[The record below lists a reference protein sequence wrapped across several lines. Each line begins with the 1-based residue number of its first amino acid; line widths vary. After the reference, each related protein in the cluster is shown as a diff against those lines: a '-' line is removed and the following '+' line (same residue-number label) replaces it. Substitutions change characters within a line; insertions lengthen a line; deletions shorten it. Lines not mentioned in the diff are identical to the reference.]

1 MKVVFDLEKPEKE
14 GFIQPGTIYIY
25 NDIWNDCIRRI
36 FVRSLVETFE
46 KVNNEIVD
54 IDNGELLKGFID
66 KENIFIG
73 KGKIKSLSPEI
84 WLSPAEDAPHFKF

>member
-66 KENIFIG
+66 KDNIFIG
-73 KGKIKSLSPEI
+73 KGTILAKIWDFCKENC
-84 WLSPAEDAPHFKF
+84 KCV